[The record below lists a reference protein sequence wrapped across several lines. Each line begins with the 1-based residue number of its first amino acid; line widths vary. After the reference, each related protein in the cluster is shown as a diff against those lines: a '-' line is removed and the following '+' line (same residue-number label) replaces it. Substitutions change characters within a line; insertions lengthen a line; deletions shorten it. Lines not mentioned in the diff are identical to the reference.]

1 MSIADHSYDFTERL
15 DITRGWN
22 LMRIATGAFFFPH
35 VAGKFTGSGDFNPMA
50 LSFFEAAG
58 FTPAAYFVGFTAML
72 EVAVGIAL
80 VLGVFTTYAALTGML
95 ILLTAV
101 YALHSVTGF
110 KAWVWNSGGYEYPVF
125 WAIACL
131 AVALEAFR
139 QRREPG
145 DGPTT
150 AAAS

>member
-1 MSIADHSYDFTERL
+1 MSVAPTRYRVVERL

-22 LMRIATGAFFFPH
+22 LLRIATGAFFFPH
-35 VAGKFTGSGDFNPMA
+35 VAGKFTGSGDFNPIA
-50 LSFFEAAG
+50 LGFFEAAG
-58 FTPAAYFVGFTAML
+58 FTPAAYFVGLAAFL

-80 VLGVFTTYAALTGML
+80 VMGVFTAYAALTGML
-95 ILLTAV
+95 ILVTAA

-110 KAWVWNSGGYEYPVF
+110 KAWVWASGGYEYPVF

-139 QRREPG
+139 QRRDAG
-145 DGPTT
+145 DGSGP
-150 AAAS
+150 AAAT